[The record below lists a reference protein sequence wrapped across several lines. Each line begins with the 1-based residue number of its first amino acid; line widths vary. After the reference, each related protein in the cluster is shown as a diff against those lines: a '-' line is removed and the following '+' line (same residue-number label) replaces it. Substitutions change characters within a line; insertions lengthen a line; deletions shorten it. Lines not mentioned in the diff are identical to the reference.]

1 MTDTATLPTR
11 RQRLRTFV
19 RLKLEA
25 RMLRVGVA
33 ILLLAAL
40 GLGFGWYHRATAMEQ
55 VALGQGM
62 AGIDPALKAA
72 RQPVRQMRPT
82 PMETL
87 RKISRRIGFGHAS
100 HYGPGLEGN
109 PTASGEI
116 FNPRRLTAAHR
127 TLPLGSRV
135 RVINPDNGRSVVV
148 RINDRGPFVKGRVID
163 LSTAAARRIGLLSRG
178 VGRVELRL
186 LVNNS
191 V

>member
-1 MTDTATLPTR
+1 
-11 RQRLRTFV
+11 
-19 RLKLEA
+19 
-25 RMLRVGVA
+25 MLRMGVA
-33 ILLLAAL
+33 VLLLGVLA
-40 GLGFGWYHRATAMEQ
+40 LGFGWWHRANAMEQ
-55 VALGQGM
+55 VALGNGL
-62 AGIDPALKAA
+62 AGVDPALAA
-72 RQPVRQMRPT
+72 AAKPVRQIRPT

-87 RKISRRIGFGHAS
+87 RRISRSMGFGRAS

-109 PTASGEI
+109 PTASGEA

-135 RVINPDNGRSVVV
+135 RVINPTNGRSVVV

-163 LSTAAARRIGLLSRG
+163 LSTAAARRIGLMKQG

-186 LVNNS
+186 LINES